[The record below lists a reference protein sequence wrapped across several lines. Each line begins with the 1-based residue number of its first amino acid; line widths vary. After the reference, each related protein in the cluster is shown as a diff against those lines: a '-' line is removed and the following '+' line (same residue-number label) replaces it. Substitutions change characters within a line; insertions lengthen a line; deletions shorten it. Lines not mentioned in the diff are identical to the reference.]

1 MTGDRAEPLT
11 ARRRPASMLAPGAPW
26 LESDVAHR
34 MARWGFLVHPDLPD
48 GPGPAFLLVA
58 LRASPTDDH
67 FDPESVEFWVTEQ
80 GKGERRTLT
89 YASPMPRSE
98 PYAWGTIRL
107 ADRFGVTNEY
117 LSFGGRLDAALVDG
131 VVLAAFTS
139 PAPLLRRGG
148 HSQPWDAGADAIAA
162 FFGRLR
168 IAVDVEPE
176 FQAALDDA
184 GPMARYAP
192 SSGTDRA
199 PPAGRAEGLEARQGP
214 AAAAHGGHR
223 LRAEPPTPG
232 TPPAPS
238 LPGRSRADGSST
250 PRALAPPLTVRC
262 TST

>member
-1 MTGDRAEPLT
+1 MGDRAEPLT
-11 ARRRPASMLAPGAPW
+11 ARRRPTSTLAPGATW
-26 LESDVAHR
+26 LESDVAQR
-34 MARWGFLVHPDLPD
+34 MTRWGFLVHPDLPD

-168 IAVDVEPE
+168 IAVDIEPA

-184 GPMARYAP
+184 GPMARYAAFVR
-192 SSGTDRA
+192 DRTERRRPDA
-199 PPAGRAEGLEARQGP
+199 RKDWKPDTVQRLLRMEAT
-214 AAAAHGGHR
+214 R
-223 LRAEPPTPG
+223 LRTD
-232 TPPAPS
+232 APDAWDAAGDI
-238 LPGRSRADGSST
+238 LART
-250 PRALAPPLTVRC
+250 VPR
-262 TST
+262 